1 MTEEKEKGMQT
12 SGFDREYLPLFEKKI
27 FFEGPGG
34 NQQIINFTILLG
46 LSTII
51 ATFGILSDSTAAVI
65 GAMII
70 APLMTPILGFTAALK
85 MGNSGR
91 SFKSLVLIC
100 LGIATVIFLSALLGR
115 FVPDVLI
122 SFTSNAQITA
132 RVSPSLFDLGIA
144 LAAGAAGAYATGRQ
158 EISEWVSGVAIAIS
172 LVPPLSVVGICLA
185 HGYIIEAGGSF
196 LLFLTNLFAII
207 LSGFF
212 VFTMMGLGP
221 LPVSD
226 MEEKTRKKAIQAI
239 VIGTVIIFAILAF
252 TGYSAFEATRE
263 SLSIRNAAKEWV
275 TGTPFQ
281 VTGVQANETIIDV
294 SIRGEGTPPSIDLLA
309 GSIVKKISRR
319 PLTIRIHI
327 MPQKEVVYNVIG

>member
-1 MTEEKEKGMQT
+1 MNAEIENEMQAN
-12 SGFDREYLPLFEKKI
+12 GFDREYLPLFEKKL
-27 FFEGPGG
+27 FFEGPNG

-70 APLMTPILGFTAALK
+70 APLMTPILAFTAALK

-91 SFKSLVLIC
+91 CLKSIVLIC
-100 LGIATVIFLSALLGR
+100 LGIGIVIFLSALLGR

-122 SFTSNAQITA
+122 SFTSNTQITA
-132 RVSPSLFDLGIA
+132 RISPSLFDLGIA
-144 LAAGAAGAYATGRQ
+144 LAAGAAGAYAIGRK

-185 HGYIIEAGGSF
+185 HGYFIEAGGSF
-196 LLFLTNLFAII
+196 LLFLTNFFAIV

-226 MEEKTRKKAIQAI
+226 MEQKTRRKAIQAI
-239 VIGTVIIFAILAF
+239 IIGTVIIFAILAF
-252 TGYSAFEATRE
+252 TGYLAFEATRE
-263 SLSIRNAAKEWV
+263 TVFIRNTAKEWV
-275 TGTPFQ
+275 GETSFQ
-281 VTGVQANETIIDV
+281 VTGVQVNETFIDV
-294 SIRGEGTPPSIDLLA
+294 TIRGDGTPPDIDHLAASI
-309 GSIVKKISRR
+309 IKKVNRR
-319 PLTIRIHI
+319 PLTIRMHI
-327 MPQKEVVYNVIG
+327 VPQKDVIYNILG